1 MLLRQMEY
9 FCAVVNTGSFT
20 KAAEQYFISQSA
32 ISQQIKALESNLGV
46 ELLKRSKRSF
56 TLTPAGQHFYKH
68 SQDILAQIE
77 NLEFEVEGIANGYAA
92 KVTLGYLSR
101 YEGWEIQAAIAA
113 FVSRHPQIEI
123 NSVPGSH
130 DELYRMLLSGDVD
143 LAFNDRRRNLSDDF
157 VNMHLFTGFDYI
169 EVSEN
174 ARFAN
179 TEELKVKD
187 LKGATCILIASPEL
201 ELVEQTFY
209 RDVMNFDCDFRF
221 VRSRE
226 EGRMLVAGN
235 QGFMPIETRHQEDA
249 KGTILQ
255 RIPLVDTKGPQL
267 SHEYYA
273 FWPKMRTNPL
283 IEECAEILE
292 SVFSS

>member
-46 ELLKRSKRSF
+46 ELLRRSKRSF
-56 TLTPAGQHFYKH
+56 TLTPAGQHFYKR

-92 KVTLGYLSR
+92 KVTLGYLNR

-113 FVSRHPQIEI
+113 FVSRHPHIEI
-123 NSVPGSH
+123 NSVAGSH
-130 DELYRMLLSGDVD
+130 DKLYRMMLSGDID

-157 VNMHLFTGFDYI
+157 VNIHLFTGYDYI
-169 EVSEN
+169 EASEN
-174 ARFAN
+174 SRFGDV
-179 TEELKVKD
+179 ESLRVKD
-187 LKGATCILIASPEL
+187 LKGSTCILIASPEL
-201 ELVEQTFY
+201 EYVEENFY
-209 RDVMNFDCDFRF
+209 RDIMNFDCDFRF
-221 VRSRE
+221 VHSRE

-235 QGFMPIETRHQEDA
+235 HGFMPIETRFQEKARGSILKRIPLIDA
-249 KGTILQ
+249 KGN
-255 RIPLVDTKGPQL
+255 QL
-267 SHEYYA
+267 SHDYYA
-273 FWPKMRTNPL
+273 FWPKAHTNPL
-283 IEECAEILE
+283 IQECAEILQGI
-292 SVFSS
+292 FSS